1 MTVEDPNNHQPWSI
15 GTSEA
20 FQVLIQSGSSRRA
33 RREVSR
39 LFAAAKVRLPT
50 NHGFILD
57 DSNKNML
64 VQLCMGFKRPKTSQ
78 SVRYIF
84 VCPPSWRIL
93 TEPTKIVT
101 FTKDVGVTNII
112 LDIDQGKLGY
122 QQTRIGISI
131 TTYVNFTWPK
141 LNGKE
146 LNKDAISAT
155 KRTDGY
161 LAEVRYLS
169 LIYIIIYIHNMFVFT
184 HHIYIYTYIIIY
196 ICIQTCICMYMI
208 HITHT
213 NIRTYIHCIALHSVA
228 LHPIPFH
235 CIQFH

>member
-1 MTVEDPNNHQPWSI
+1 MTVEDPNHHQPWSSWSI

-20 FQVLIQSGSSRRA
+20 FQVLVPSGSSRGA

-39 LFAAAKVRLPT
+39 LFAAAKLRLPT

-57 DSNKNML
+57 DSNKNIL

-78 SVRYIF
+78 NVSYIF

-93 TEPTKIVT
+93 TEATKIVT

-112 LDIDQGKLGY
+112 LDIEQGKLGY

-155 KRTDGY
+155 KTYKWIPCWGS
-161 LAEVRYLS
+161 LSLPLS
-169 LIYIIIYIHNMFVFT
+169 LIYIYTQHVCIYT
-184 HHIYIYTYIIIY
+184 SYLHIYIYMYI
-196 ICIQTCICMYMI
+196 
-208 HITHT
+208 
-213 NIRTYIHCIALHSVA
+213 
-228 LHPIPFH
+228 
-235 CIQFH
+235 